1 MSYIKEL
8 QGIDNN
14 FIYESFVDQN
24 FCDTLI
30 AFHQDQ
36 RKKGNAFEGRFGAGK
51 TDHAKK
57 KSLDVDITE
66 DLFPLVG
73 GVLQKIMD
81 EYIKKFPWCN
91 NYARWGVSYVPHIQY
106 YGPND
111 GYYIW
116 HTERG
121 SANPIVCARHLVFMV
136 YLNDVTD
143 GGGTEFYHQNLIVQP
158 VKGKA
163 LIWPVDWTYTHR
175 GIPSPTQDKY
185 ILTGW
190 FEFLDQPWQ
199 GNQQE

>member
-1 MSYIKEL
+1 M
-8 QGIDNN
+8 N
-14 FIYESFVDQN
+14 FIYESSVDAN

-36 RKKGNAFEGRFGAGK
+36 RKKGNTFEGHTGSK
-51 TDHAKK
+51 VDHERK
-57 KSLDVDITE
+57 KSLDTLITE

-73 GVLQKIMD
+73 KALQKLTD
-81 EYIKKFPWCN
+81 EYIKKFPWSGR
-91 NYARWGVSYVPHIQY
+91 YASWGIREIPQIQY

-111 GYYIW
+111 GYYAW
-116 HTERG
+116 HTERCNAQPG
-121 SANPIVCARHLVFMV
+121 TQNRHLVYMI

-158 VKGKA
+158 VKGKS

-175 GIPSPTQDKY
+175 GIPSPTQEKY

-190 FEFLDQPWQ
+190 FEYLDDK
-199 GNQQE
+199 